1 MSWLGLDK
9 VLLGYSLDEEQQR
22 SNQLDQQ
29 INAANQQLEAQ
40 GYVPTG
46 YAAAAQADIAAGNAT
61 TGAGDVVTAVDADF
75 QAGLKEGVN
84 NVLDAPG
91 KVVGAV
97 GDATS
102 QLGWGILKNIP
113 WWVWIGG
120 AIALFIYLGGLP
132 LLSAIARGKVAKA
145 TAAASAA

>member
-9 VLLGYSLDEEQQR
+9 FPLGYSLDEEANR
-22 SNQLDQQ
+22 SAELDAQ

-40 GYVPTG
+40 GYVAPG
-46 YAAAAQADIAAGNAT
+46 YAAAAAQDIAAGNAT
-61 TGAGDVVTAVDADF
+61 TGAGNPVEAVNADF
-75 QAGLKEGVN
+75 QAGLKEGFN

-97 GDATS
+97 SDAGG

-113 WWVWIGG
+113 WWLWIVGG
-120 AIALFIYLGGLP
+120 LALFVYLGGLP
-132 LLSAIARGKVAKA
+132 LLAGLARGKIAKA
-145 TAAASAA
+145 TAATAAT